1 MTERTYAMIK
11 PDAVAKGAVG
21 PILTT
26 IAEAGLRLVALKM
39 TRLTQAQAEGFYG
52 VHRARPFF
60 PELTTWMAS
69 GPVVAMI
76 LEGEGAIAK
85 WRDLMGPTDATKA
98 PKNTIR
104 GRFGSTIQANA
115 VHGSDAAET
124 AAFEMS
130 FLFSGAELAALD
142 G

>member
-1 MTERTYAMIK
+1 MERTYAMIK

-26 IAEAGLRLVALKM
+26 IHEAGLRVVALKM
-39 TRLTQAQAEGFYG
+39 LRLTQAQAEGFYA
-52 VHRARPFF
+52 VHRERPFF

-76 LEGEGAIAK
+76 LEGAGAVAK

-98 PKNTIR
+98 PKDTIR
-104 GRFGSTIQANA
+104 GRFGTTIQNNA

-124 AAFEMS
+124 AAFEMG
-130 FLFSGAELAALD
+130 FLFSGAELAALAR
-142 G
+142 